1 MKKVV
6 AIISIILVA
15 TVAKAEMFSNLQPA
29 TFRDINHGN
38 WYFGGT
44 TNLYKYKLVSF
55 DAGMIK
61 NMENNAN
68 LFPIGGIMFY
78 GRELLAKNQNL
89 AKISESIN
97 FDKNLLQ
104 YINVGLWGGK
114 DFDTSKWLYGFYF
127 GFKIDIK

>member
-1 MKKVV
+1 MV
-6 AIISIILVA
+6 
-15 TVAKAEMFSNLQPA
+15 
-29 TFRDINHGN
+29 
-38 WYFGGT
+38 
-44 TNLYKYKLVSF
+44 
-55 DAGMIK
+55 K
-61 NMENNAN
+61 NMENNEN
-68 LFPIGGIMFY
+68 LFPICGIMFY

-114 DFDTSKWLYGFYF
+114 NFDTSKWLYGFYF